1 MSGNIDF
8 KKNISKKEI
17 KKKKKIDNPSALQ
30 TIKKRINKIE
40 INIYKI

>member
-8 KKNISKKEI
+8 KINITENEI
-17 KKKKKIDNPSALQ
+17 KNKNKIDNPKLLH